1 MKKMLLVLAVLLL
14 LSPATVPAKPMDTG
28 VVLDLLGAGVSE
40 VSIQRYVQRNHFTF
54 DLSAQDLKAL
64 KKSGASDSLISFLQD
79 RETGAPSGEQN
90 EPSRPADGSR
100 DEGDQGGEYG
110 SSTYGVSIVAPYY
123 FGFSYGYPYYYA
135 DYYYPYSYYP
145 YYGYP
150 YYGYP
155 YYYGYNYP
163 YYGSGHGGHGS
174 GVVSHWYNGHSG
186 RGGSRPPSS
195 VSPPPPSRSSP
206 RQGGGHPQGSSRSGG
221 GHGRR

>member
-1 MKKMLLVLAVLLL
+1 MKKMLLVLAAVLLV
-14 LSPATVPAKPMDTG
+14 SPATSPAAPLDAG
-28 VVLDLLGAGVSE
+28 VILELLDAGVSDA
-40 VSIQRYVQRNHFTF
+40 SIQRYVQRNQFTF
-54 DLSAQDLKAL
+54 DLSAGDLKAL
-64 KKSGASDSLISFLQD
+64 KKAGASDSLISFLQD
-79 RETGAPSGEQN
+79 REGGVPPGDPNDQTRPSDM
-90 EPSRPADGSR
+90 SRE
-100 DEGDQGGEYG
+100 DEGYYSGG
-110 SSTYGVSIVAPYY
+110 YGVTTYSPYYY

-135 DYYYPYSYYP
+135 DYYYPYYYP

-186 RGGSRPPSS
+186 RGGSRPPASG
-195 VSPPPPSRSSP
+195 SPPPPSRSSP